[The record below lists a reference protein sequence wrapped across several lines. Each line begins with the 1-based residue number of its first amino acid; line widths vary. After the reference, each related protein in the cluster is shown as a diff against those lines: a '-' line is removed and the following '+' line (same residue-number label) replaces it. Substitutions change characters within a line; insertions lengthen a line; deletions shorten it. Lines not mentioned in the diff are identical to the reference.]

1 QAEDRAHRNG
11 QKNAVNCVYLL
22 GRDTIDEYMY
32 DLIQQKREIS
42 DGVTGTI
49 ETTEEHKIS
58 QSDLIFGAAM
68 TLFGQRAQNKA
79 V

>member
-1 QAEDRAHRNG
+1 
-11 QKNAVNCVYLL
+11 
-22 GRDTIDEYMY
+22 MY

-49 ETTEEHKIS
+49 ETTEERKIS
-58 QSDLIFGAAM
+58 QSDMIFGAAM